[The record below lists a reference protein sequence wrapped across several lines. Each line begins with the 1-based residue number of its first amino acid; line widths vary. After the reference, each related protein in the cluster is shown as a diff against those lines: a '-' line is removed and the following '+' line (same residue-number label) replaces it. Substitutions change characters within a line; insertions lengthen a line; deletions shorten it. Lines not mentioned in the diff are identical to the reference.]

1 MRRVRPGAG
10 HARSGRFASKRVV
23 GLDQFIGQ
31 RLVDERRT
39 VIESALPRLT
49 GVGGHV
55 VRVLA
60 HVLAQLAGGQP
71 LVIGAVL
78 DRGAVGVEHFDLAGN
93 AVTEHLGNAQP
104 GDGRRFMG
112 RGIIQLTGRDNYTKY
127 AGLTGLP
134 LVENPGLAEVPETA
148 VYIAC
153 LYWKRKGLNTLADA
167 DNGMQITRLINGGYN
182 GIEDRAH
189 RVAQA
194 KAILA

>member
-1 MRRVRPGAG
+1 VSAAFDWRPAQFRLRVKPDGVPGPVTYATLIRHMG
-10 HARSGRFASKRVV
+10 GTTHADAI
-23 GLDQFIGQ
+23 GLGCARYLEPYEIVTKL
-31 RLVDERRT
+31 R
-39 VIESALPRLT
+39 
-49 GVGGHV
+49 
-55 VRVLA
+55 LA
-60 HVLAQLAGGQP
+60 HWLGQMAHESGGFRYLREIWGPTPAQARYEG
-71 LVIGAVL
+71 
-78 DRGAVGVEHFDLAGN
+78 RKN
-93 AVTEHLGNAQP
+93 LGNTQP

-127 AGLTGLP
+127 AALTGLP